1 MTSPRSRI
9 AVSAVAFVLGL
20 LLVVQFRAQNAAGG
34 LAGLSTQDLTTLVA
48 SLNDRNAQLR
58 TQTAQLQAQLAQ
70 MQEQQ
75 RTGQSNVGDL
85 EAELARIRL
94 WTGLDPAVGA
104 GVGLIISGQVA
115 PDAVDDVLNELRLA
129 GAEAMAVEGI
139 RVASG
144 SVVGGVSG
152 RLTLEG
158 RTLPSPLHIVA
169 LGDPANLA
177 AILSRPGG
185 VIGRIQVA
193 QPDVGVVVSQS
204 PSGLAVPATGRDLEP
219 ADARPHG

>member
-1 MTSPRSRI
+1 VTSARGRI

-58 TQTAQLQAQLAQ
+58 SQAEQLQAQAAQ
-70 MQEQQ
+70 MQAQQ

-85 EAELARIRL
+85 EDELARIRL
-94 WTGLDPAVGA
+94 WAGLDPAVGA
-104 GVGLIISGQVA
+104 GVGLTISGPIA

-139 RVASG
+139 RVVSG
-144 SVVGGVSG
+144 SVVGGASG
-152 RLTLEG
+152 RLTMDG

-169 LGDPANLA
+169 LGDPSNLA
-177 AILSRPGG
+177 AILARPGG

-193 QPDVGVVVSQS
+193 QPEVGVDVTHS
-204 PSGLAVPATGRDLEP
+204 PSGLTVPATERDLEP
-219 ADARPHG
+219 ADARPQG